1 MFVRKPYKER
11 KSKLSQLRLLNFLI
25 DTAWSLN
32 KIESSSYQTRTKK
45 CNIKHTP
52 DAGGPRESIV
62 TSLSIE
68 ESCHCKRS
76 DFRQILLHRQNRSH
90 GLGDTEKLVL
100 NFF

>member
-52 DAGGPRESIV
+52 DAGSPRESNVNVIFHRRKL
-62 TSLSIE
+62 SL
-68 ESCHCKRS
+68 
-76 DFRQILLHRQNRSH
+76 QT
-90 GLGDTEKLVL
+90 LGFPT
-100 NFF
+100 NFVAST